1 MAQYLDVVV
10 PSSLSELA
18 NSRQVDLRNN
28 VPAIIVD
35 GQLSPTCPS
44 LEKLVC
50 G

>member
-28 VPAIIVD
+28 VLAIVD